1 MSTPSGDAIASLA
14 QVQRLE
20 GLVQQQAIQLASLQ
34 QEAQF
39 FRKGLGDLI
48 DQQVEEASKR
58 RGMQGSDYVNLSKFI
73 ARHMVF
79 AVTDFKTTIQDI
91 ITTSIPV
98 KTFQTLEKRLLAKP
112 QATDD
117 LASLSARISQL
128 ETHLDSKLETQQ
140 QEHQPLQQNQQ
151 PSADPIEPQELETL
165 RTHIV
170 QLEQTLMKELQ
181 RAYTTVYSPKEL
193 GGPVGRLQAQMEILQ
208 QDIQSLKQNNTQTF
222 AQTLITNA
230 AAMLRHEFQDYMETR
245 ASSAEL
251 EIFRK
256 DVRRVEEFSR
266 EVQTGFY
273 AMRNTYQPLFET
285 MKERFTVER
294 WKELELQ
301 LKTKTEQ
308 ALEEATKRSNYS
320 LEFQS
325 TKIQSFIDSAQQ
337 KLEATSAEI
346 RAQYGPSMLEMHL
359 QRLDT
364 SLKTRQETWTDQTE
378 KYLTKRIV
386 GMEKEIQQQTYTIK
400 DFIEKTTAQVEGTSL
415 QAKYAEFET
424 SLQTYQTQIS
434 SWDKKIEHETKR
446 HLKTLERL
454 DEQRYAVKEEIRSV
468 TMEMQTIRQSIAEI
482 KQEIKKEL
490 DTWLQDRQGQ
500 IQRHFTDAST
510 EVQEVKDAFLL
521 LKTDLLQE
529 IQEHKQK
536 EKYSEFQQTLESKL
550 QTWSEGQTSYFQ
562 RRMIDF
568 GKEIQQAIESLQ
580 KREDQYS
587 ELYSEDTMREFV
599 EEVQYRLKT
608 SQDEWMRRKSEE
620 LQLQHSRMA
629 RDIEKFRIQL
639 EYAS

>member
-1 MSTPSGDAIASLA
+1 MSTPSGDTLASLA

-20 GLVQQQAIQLASLQ
+20 ELVQQQAIQLATLQ

-73 ARHMVF
+73 ARHMAF

-112 QATDD
+112 QATED
-117 LASLSARISQL
+117 LASLSARISEL
-128 ETHLDSKLETQQ
+128 ETHLSSKLETHQQ
-140 QEHQPLQQNQQ
+140 QNHP

-165 RTHIV
+165 RTHV
-170 QLEQTLMKELQ
+170 MQLEQTLMKELQ
-181 RAYTTVYSPKEL
+181 RAYTTVYTPKEL
-193 GGPVGRLQAQMEILQ
+193 GGPVGKLQAQMEILQ

-251 EIFRK
+251 EVFRK
-256 DVRRVEEFSR
+256 DVRRVEDFSR

-364 SLKTRQETWTDQTE
+364 ALKTRQETWTDQTE

-400 DFIEKTTAQVEGTSL
+400 DFTEKTIAQVEGTSL

-434 SWDKKIEHETKR
+434 SWDKKIEHETKH

-454 DEQRYAVKEEIRSV
+454 DEQRYAVKEDIKTV
-468 TMEMQTIRQSIAEI
+468 THELQTIRHHIAET
-482 KQEIKKEL
+482 KQELKKEL

-500 IQRHFTDAST
+500 IQRRFTDAST

-521 LKTDLLQE
+521 LKNDLLQE

-550 QTWSEGQTSYFQ
+550 KAWSEGQTSYFQ

-568 GKEIQQAIESLQ
+568 GKEIQQAIDSLQ
-580 KREDQYS
+580 KREDQYA
-587 ELYSEDTMREFV
+587 ELYSEDTMRGFV
-599 EEVQYRLKT
+599 EEVQYRLKA

-620 LQLQHSRMA
+620 LQLQHSRMV
-629 RDIEKFRIQL
+629 RDIETIRTQI
-639 EYAS
+639 ESAS